1 MKGLINV
8 PRLALISPKG
18 AEFSR
23 NEVLSKFLKDELRM
37 KNIRNLWNSPNLGM
51 LTVAALTPSEWD
63 IEYIDE
69 HLRDIDFNQKYDI
82 VGLSCMTQQIE
93 RGYEIANKFKEKG
106 ITTVIGGIHATV
118 RPEEVAQYVDVV
130 IAGEAELTWPTFLE
144 DWGNGTYKKIY
155 KELHPGMLDISTSPI
170 PRYDLIKDYNYST
183 ITINTSRGCPHDCSF
198 CAASRVY
205 GPVYRRKNNEQIISE
220 IMRIKELFGNS
231 YILFGD
237 DNIFV
242 SRDESKD
249 LLREIKKLN
258 VRWVAQTDI
267 SISDD
272 DELLKL
278 MAESGCQWVVIGLES
293 IARKS
298 LEDINKWKTDRLD
311 SYRDSI
317 DKVQSYGIGVMGA
330 FVFGLDYD
338 DYSVMED
345 TIKFIADCNFYG
357 IHVTSPTPFP
367 GSRYRNVMQE
377 SGRLIDL
384 PWSYYTHWDVLIK
397 PNLLTPNEVQ
407 NCIYKI
413 YRAFVDE
420 KEANKRFA
428 NFIHKFRKRDVGNV
442 QC

>member
-1 MKGLINV
+1 M

-23 NEVLSKFLKDELRM
+23 NGVLSKFLKDEPRM
-37 KNIRNLWNSPNLGM
+37 RNIRNLWNSPNLGL
-51 LTVAALTPSEWD
+51 LTVAALTPSEWH

-69 HLRDIDFNQKYDI
+69 HFIDIDFEQKYDV

-93 RGYEIANKFKEKG
+93 RGYEIAKIFKEKG
-106 ITTVIGGIHATV
+106 ITTVMGGIHATV
-118 RPEEVAQYVDVV
+118 CPEEVSQYVDVV
-130 IAGEAELTWPTFLE
+130 IVGEAELTWSTFLD
-144 DWGNGTYKKIY
+144 DWKNGTYKKIY
-155 KELHPGMLDISTSPI
+155 KEKNPGALDISLSPI
-170 PRYDLIKDYNYST
+170 PRYDLLKNYNYST

-205 GPVYRRKNNEQIISE
+205 GPVYRRKTNGQIIDE
-220 IMRIKELFGNS
+220 IVRIKELFNDC

-242 SRDESKD
+242 SRDESKT
-249 LLREIKKLN
+249 LLSEIKKLHI
-258 VRWVAQTDI
+258 RWVAQTDI

-272 DELLKL
+272 EELLKL
-278 MAESGCQWVVIGLES
+278 MADSGCQWVVIGLES

-298 LEDINKWKTDRLD
+298 LEDVNKWKTDRLD
-311 SYRDSI
+311 SYKDSI
-317 DKVQSYGIGVMGA
+317 DKVQSFGIGVMGA

-345 TIKFIADCNFYG
+345 TIKFIEQCNFYG

-397 PNLLTPNEVQ
+397 PNLLTPYEVQ
-407 NCIYKI
+407 DCIHKIYK
-413 YRAFVDE
+413 AFVDE
-420 KEANKRFA
+420 KETNKRFV
-428 NFIHKFRKRDVGNV
+428 NFIHKLRQKDNSDIK
-442 QC
+442 C